1 MARPFFHLDKAL
13 GFAYNPNQEEL
24 FVAYGAPKVLVL
36 DTSLTTV
43 QSSTSSAPPR
53 TTVMV

>member
-24 FVAYGAPKVLVL
+24 FVAYGAPEVLVL